1 MMEMTSRYDF
11 AISLAK
17 EAGQLLVQI
26 LNSSSFSTS
35 LKNDHSVVTEA
46 DIASDKLILS
56 SIQNHFPNDS
66 IMSEELHPTGAP
78 IPDTLD
84 NYLWIIDPLD
94 GTTNFS
100 LRLPHWGVSI
110 ACLYKGEP
118 LIGCVYFPVIDELYS
133 AQNGGG
139 SYLNNNLLQTNSEFS
154 RQNLS
159 FFSCCSRTHQSF
171 NISVPYKAR
180 ILGSACYTLCSVAK
194 GTAIL
199 GFEATPK
206 IWDIA
211 AGWLIIQEA
220 GGLIESLDGKQPFPI
235 VNHIDYSKTNFPV
248 IAGKDQKIIS
258 RAHQQIIPKTS
269 RNPSK

>member
-1 MMEMTSRYDF
+1 MTEMTSRYDF

-26 LNSSSFSTS
+26 LNSSNFSTS
-35 LKNDHSVVTEA
+35 YKSDRSVVTEA

-56 SIQNHFPNDS
+56 AIQNRFPKDS
-66 IMSEELHPTGAP
+66 ILSEELHPTGAS
-78 IPDTLD
+78 IPNSLD
-84 NYLWIIDPLD
+84 KYLWIIDPLD

-110 ACLYKGEP
+110 ACLYNGKP
-118 LIGCVYFPVIDELYS
+118 LIGCVYFPMIDELYS
-133 AQNGGG
+133 AQKGEGA
-139 SYLNNNLLQTNSEFS
+139 YLNGNLITTNSEFS

-159 FFSCCSRTHQSF
+159 FFSCCSRTHQRF
-171 NISVPYKAR
+171 EISVPYKTR
-180 ILGSACYTLCSVAK
+180 IMGSACYTLCSVAK

-220 GGLIESLDGKQPFPI
+220 GGLVESLDGRQPFPI
-235 VNHIDYSKTNFPV
+235 ANDIDYSKTSFPV
-248 IAGKDQKIIS
+248 IAGKDQMIVSK
-258 RAHQQIIPKTS
+258 AHQQIIPKTS
-269 RNPSK
+269 QNSSK